1 MLGSF
6 NKLSG
11 VTLTSESS
19 MYSSR
24 VRPSKH
30 SPATSEGG
38 DVAVL
43 SGSLVGLCTD
53 GLGDVVAPPA
63 GRDVGRGKGDGPLS
77 GGDVGLGIGG
87 FGESDAG

>member
-1 MLGSF
+1 
-6 NKLSG
+6 
-11 VTLTSESS
+11 

-43 SGSLVGLCTD
+43 SGSLVGLCMD
-53 GLGDVVAPPA
+53 GLGDVVVVPPA
-63 GRDVGRGKGDGPLS
+63 GRDVVGRGEGDDGPLS

-87 FGESDAG
+87 FGESDG